1 MANRYNNI
9 PTEFVK
15 GKGQVYSSV
24 LLPDVK
30 ASDDDII
37 INTTEGDRLDLLA
50 YQFYNDVN
58 FWWVIALKNNL
69 NNGDLTLDG
78 GIILRIP
85 SLSEANE
92 ILNSIK

>member
-1 MANRYNNI
+1 MANRYKNI

-37 INTTEGDRLDLLA
+37 INTIEGDRLDLLA